1 MNQRLNAVLRAA
13 ITEDGLSKEKL
24 REAADIILEESS
36 RLAEQN
42 FRKGDKGQLLATMS
56 QYLGLGKPIPQWA
69 QKAFL
74 EACYYQP
81 KCWDDVFGR
90 PTGKGVQRK
99 KEDEAYFEA
108 SELTLAAFQR
118 GLSIKEIDQTINSA
132 LKGGRQ

>member
-1 MNQRLNAVLRAA
+1 
-13 ITEDGLSKEKL
+13 
-24 REAADIILEESS
+24 
-36 RLAEQN
+36 
-42 FRKGDKGQLLATMS
+42 MS